1 MANIGTKN
9 GSNGRERDFVKRQ
22 ERARTRSATAN
33 ATMPPRGSSV
43 AKREKRLGIPHA
55 DAGGLANTTP
65 ERLSEHKGKV
75 DDDRKTG
82 VVKRRVNTSVE
93 PNACKRRHRTHAGKL
108 IGKPPLKGINH
119 RAGKDTNPK
128 RDIDH

>member
-22 ERARTRSATAN
+22 ERVER
-33 ATMPPRGSSV
+33 
-43 AKREKRLGIPHA
+43 AKREERLDVPHA
-55 DAGGLANTTP
+55 NAGGLTEVPP

-82 VVKRRVNTSVE
+82 VVKRRINTFVE
-93 PNACKRRHRTHAGKL
+93 PDAC
-108 IGKPPLKGINH
+108 
-119 RAGKDTNPK
+119 
-128 RDIDH
+128 